1 MIGAVVKQLIGLFVD
16 DELLA
21 ALIVCAVGLI
31 SALAL
36 SGAAPTWLV
45 GLLLMLALPAALT
58 TSVLRTTWRAPR
70 DRKSVV

>member
-21 ALIVCAVGLI
+21 ALIVCAVGLV

-45 GLLLMLALPAALT
+45 GLLLMLALPVALAA
-58 TSVLRTTWRAPR
+58 SVLRTARRASR
-70 DRKSVV
+70 NESSA

>member
-21 ALIVCAVGLI
+21 ALIVCAVGLV

-45 GLLLMLALPAALT
+45 GLLLMVALPVALAA
-58 TSVLRTTWRAPR
+58 SVLRTARRASR
-70 DRKSVV
+70 YESSA